1 MGEYVRGGGH
11 VLEAPCGAHVELPDV
26 EALELKHKQ
35 HTSWSLSQGK
45 RNINL
50 TLVLLSLLFF

>member
-1 MGEYVRGGGH
+1 MVVGVVGGVGGGH

-35 HTSWSLSQGK
+35 HTS
-45 RNINL
+45 
-50 TLVLLSLLFF
+50 